1 MGCSN
6 GYVAIWNIFPEEFQ
20 HLLAGPPP
28 QVLNHMNCDSEILAS
43 GPAVLNNQNIGPSP
57 YFYTFL
63 HPTYI
68 LAICC
73 AYPAH
78 PQIIATSS
86 SSGFLRLTDI
96 RSPSSDYV
104 LSNRTH
110 WAPTTISY
118 SATLSSFVTYEEG
131 GYLKLFP
138 IRRFWSSINF
148 GKVDCEV
155 LSLAVGYLH
164 PTVLAGFADG
174 SLLAVNPARRFVEV
188 RPSRAMFQQRIWK
201 HEWARQKLG
210 TSSQQ
215 SSRENIPHTEA
226 EPLESA
232 AREPSN
238 QDRPGQLKDPSKQR
252 NDQHQLTGPK
262 GISRITEGYKIEIPN
277 LTPIGKSETSS
288 KKAKLGINAPF
299 STIYDKETGVRAVA
313 WNPNEGWGGWAASG
327 TGSGLVRIE
336 DLAI

>member
-1 MGCSN
+1 M
-6 GYVAIWNIFPEEFQ
+6 AIWNIFPEDFQ
-20 HLLAGPPP
+20 HPPAGPHP
-28 QVLNHMNCDSEILAS
+28 QVLNHTNSDSKILAS
-43 GPAVLNNQNIGPSP
+43 GPAVLDDQNIGPSP

-63 HPTYI
+63 HSTYI

-73 AYPAH
+73 AYPTH
-78 PQIIATSS
+78 PQLIATSS

-96 RSPSSDYV
+96 RSPASDYV
-104 LSNRTH
+104 LSHRTH
-110 WAPTTISY
+110 WAPTTIFY
-118 SATLSSFVTYEEG
+118 SATLSSFVAYEEG

-138 IRRFWSSINF
+138 IRRFWSSISF
-148 GKVDCEV
+148 GKGDNEV
-155 LSLAVGYLH
+155 LSLAVGSLH

-188 RPSRAMFQQRIWK
+188 RPSRAMFQHRIWK

-210 TSSQQ
+210 SSSQQ
-215 SSRENIPHTEA
+215 SRGGDIPHTQA
-226 EPLESA
+226 EPMDSA

-238 QDRPGQLKDPSKQR
+238 QDRPCQPEDPSEQR
-252 NDQHQLTGPK
+252 NDQHQATSPK
-262 GISRITEGYKIEIPN
+262 GISRITEAYKIEIPN
-277 LTPIGKSETSS
+277 LTPIGKSEISS

-313 WNPNEGWGGWAASG
+313 WNPNEAWGGWAASG
-327 TGSGLVRIE
+327 MGSGLIRIE

>member
-6 GYVAIWNIFPEEFQ
+6 GYVAIWNIFPEDFQ
-20 HLLAGPPP
+20 HPPAGSSP
-28 QVLNHMNCDSEILAS
+28 QVLNHTISGPNILAS
-43 GPAVLNNQNIGPSP
+43 GPAISNNQNIGPSP
-57 YFYTFL
+57 YFYAFL
-63 HPTYI
+63 HSTYI
-68 LAICC
+68 LAMCC
-73 AYPAH
+73 AYPTH
-78 PQIIATSS
+78 PQLIATSS

-104 LSNRTH
+104 LSHRNH
-110 WAPTTISY
+110 WAPTAIVY
-118 SATLSSFVTYEEG
+118 SATLSSFVAYEEG

-138 IRRFWSSINF
+138 IRRFWSSISF

-164 PTVLAGFADG
+164 PTVLAGFSDG

-188 RPSRAMFQQRIWK
+188 RPSRAMFQHRIWK

-210 TSSQQ
+210 TSGQQ
-215 SSRENIPHTEA
+215 SSGGEIPHTEA
-226 EPLESA
+226 ELLGSA

-238 QDRPGQLKDPSKQR
+238 QDRHGQGEDLSEQR
-252 NDQHQLTGPK
+252 NAQHQPTRPK

-277 LTPIGKSETSS
+277 LTPIGKSEISK

-327 TGSGLVRIE
+327 MGSGLVRIE